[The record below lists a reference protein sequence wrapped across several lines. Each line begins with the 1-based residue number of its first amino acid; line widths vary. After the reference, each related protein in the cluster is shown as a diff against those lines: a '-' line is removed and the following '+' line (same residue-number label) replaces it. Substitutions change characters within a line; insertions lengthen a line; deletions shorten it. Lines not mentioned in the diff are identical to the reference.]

1 MGADPPARRDTAPS
15 QDGTLESPV
24 WARVVAAMVERL
36 PAAAVDTWLRP
47 VRFVARQDSRLLLAV
62 PTETFRSA
70 FLSNYAAILSDVVD
84 EIAGTHLD
92 LHVGVEGTADPS
104 RVTDILP
111 VAHASELESGNG
123 TARWLIERLW
133 TAGGVGILA
142 GQPKSLKTY
151 VALEMAVS
159 VASGSPCLGTFPV
172 PVQGPALVY
181 AAEDSPS
188 NLRSRLASLAAQR
201 NLGLEG
207 LDLRV
212 ITADFIRLDRPED
225 QERLRE
231 TVLLYR
237 PALLVLDPLVRLH
250 SQDENQSG
258 PMAALLGYLRQLQ
271 RSTATAVL
279 IVHHLRKG
287 GNICRTGYNL
297 RGSSDLYAWVDSYV
311 CLQRHRDR
319 ISISAEHRTAAP
331 LLPLPIELVH
341 APDNACAPGLRIS
354 AQDIELTEPDH
365 DILRT
370 RLLDALRDAPRPLKT
385 EEIRQKL
392 QVRKQRVTKI
402 LKDLCEQGS
411 AARLADGYC
420 AVPNRPDGDPGSAL

>member
-1 MGADPPARRDTAPS
+1 MMGAEPQGRESETPS
-15 QDGTLESPV
+15 QDASSPI
-24 WARVVAAMVERL
+24 WPRIMAALLVRL
-36 PAAAVDTWLRP
+36 SPGAVDTWFRP
-47 VRFVARQDSRLLLAV
+47 VRFVARQDSRVFLAV
-62 PTETFRSA
+62 PTEAFRSA
-70 FLSNYAAILSDVVD
+70 FVDNYAAVLGEVVD
-84 EIAGTHLD
+84 EVVGQHLEIRLAVDGT
-92 LHVGVEGTADPS
+92 VDPPAA
-104 RVTDILP
+104 TQALP
-111 VAHASELESGNG
+111 VAHVSELDSGKP
-123 TARWLIERLW
+123 TAPWLIERLW

-172 PVQGPALVY
+172 SAQGPALVY
-181 AAEDSPS
+181 AAEDSPA
-188 NLRSRLASLAAQR
+188 NLRERLASLAAQR
-201 NLGLEG
+201 SLSLQA

-212 ITADFIRLDRPED
+212 ITADLIRLDHPQD

-271 RSTATAVL
+271 RSTGVAILV
-279 IVHHLRKG
+279 VHHMRKQG
-287 GNICRTGYNL
+287 STAATGYNL

-311 CLQRHRDR
+311 CLQRRRDR

-331 LLPLPIELVH
+331 LAPLTIELVH
-341 APDNACAPGLRIS
+341 APDNASAPGLRIS
-354 AQDIELTEPDH
+354 GLDIEAGKPDH
-365 DILRT
+365 DVLRT
-370 RLLDALRDAPRPLKT
+370 RLVELLTHAARPLKT

-392 QVRKQRVTKI
+392 QVRKQRVTEM

-411 AARLADGYC
+411 ATRVADGYC
-420 AVPNRPDGDPGSAL
+420 AAVKQRNEGPGSPL